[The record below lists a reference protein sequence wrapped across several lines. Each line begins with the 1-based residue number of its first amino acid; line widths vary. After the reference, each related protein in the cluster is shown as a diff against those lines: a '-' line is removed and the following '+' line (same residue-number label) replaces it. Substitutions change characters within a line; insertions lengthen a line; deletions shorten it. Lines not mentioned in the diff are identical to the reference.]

1 MSSRHTGGSKYPSAY
16 GHTPSYRSYASIPD
30 ASASDFARDLTRDL
44 GLGASSTAGVSAF
57 NRNTTSSL
65 LADTDLLLPT
75 TSLRSSGGTSS
86 ASAQKV
92 SSYSSSYSSTS
103 RDGGRPVTEYSTD
116 AMYKS
121 TATGASGIPHT
132 SYVHSSSGYSSE
144 NPYKNRVSH
153 HSYNI

>member
-86 ASAQKV
+86 AP
-92 SSYSSSYSSTS
+92 STGTPPPPFLPTPTCS
-103 RDGGRPVTEYSTD
+103 CPRQACVAAEEHRQRLQQE
-116 AMYKS
+116 
-121 TATGASGIPHT
+121 
-132 SYVHSSSGYSSE
+132 
-144 NPYKNRVSH
+144 H
-153 HSYNI
+153 HLLPSCRHRLAL